1 MVSVRLA
8 SIAVF
13 ASAVIFF
20 GGLAASS
27 KSASNHKARSLAIDT
42 NYRSRAASHKVIVYA
57 NEQELRDLILAAG
70 GSVIEEYGAFSLMN
84 APASAAEQVSAQSAG
99 SLVRDDMNL
108 ILLRAVTFDTTEGEP
123 SVPESLDSQPT
134 DQLHLVQM
142 IGPIKR
148 EWVEQLERAV
158 EVVSYI
164 PNNAYLVKA
173 DQATMPQI
181 RSLTSSG
188 KPFVQW
194 TGPYK
199 PAYKIA
205 PEIHL
210 ESNEEISVTIQ
221 IFTSDRNAALNVLSG
236 FGQVLGEPIEI
247 LNYTNV
253 KLKTS
258 AQLLAD
264 IARINDVIW
273 IEPLRQPELYDE
285 RQDQI
290 VAGNTAGGQLTGP
303 GYLAWLK
310 ARGLASIPDFVID
323 LADTGIDR
331 GILDPAVLHKCFLNP
346 AGVPRIAYARFV
358 GAPGMEGDPND
369 PLGHGT
375 INASIAG
382 GYVESPSFPD
392 ADAEGYRFGLG
403 IHPFAKLGIT
413 KVFAP
418 DWTNPS
424 YTAMYDQMYRDG
436 ARISN
441 NSWGTDANLYTTV
454 SQTYDALVR
463 DSQSGTQGNQ
473 EMCIVFAAGNKGQGG
488 HIGSPATAKNVIAV
502 GASQNYRISG
512 VVDGCG
518 VADDG
523 ANDINAITNFSSGG
537 PVQDGRVKPDIVA
550 PGTHIQGA
558 ASQDSAYATALS
570 KLGVCNKYFPAGQTL
585 YTWSSGT
592 SHSAPAVAA
601 AAALVRQY
609 FQQYTG
615 RAPSPAMIKA
625 YLTNSTT
632 YLTGPL
638 AGGNLP
644 SNSQGW
650 GLLNLNRA
658 FDAAPRILVD
668 QSQLFT
674 STGQAYTIH
683 ARVNDT
689 SRPLRITLAW
699 TDAPGA
705 VGANPVVND
714 LDLQVEL
721 GGKTYFGN
729 HFNGPVSVTGGPADK
744 LNNVES
750 VWLPE
755 GTSGEF
761 TIRII
766 AANITGDGVPGNGNP
781 TDQDFA
787 LIAYNAQPLDAVDAP
802 PQVRLKYPVGGERL
816 NAGSTVRIQWDSSD
830 DKGIQSQ
837 RVEFSADGGANYD
850 TLAVLD
856 GKAHSFDWRVP
867 QLLTSRGRIK
877 VTALDGVNLPVASI
891 SPGDFEIVIGPPDT
905 IPPVA
910 TVIFPTDG
918 SIVPGGSTVTIKWME
933 SDNVG
938 VVKRVLELSTDGGDN
953 FLPLATIV
961 APNTE
966 QQASFDWPVPA
977 ALSTIRGKLRITVY
991 DGAGNFSTTV
1001 SPGKFQVWPLPII
1014 SKVDYNTLKGG
1025 KAELVIAGRAFRE
1038 GQTEIYVDDVEIG
1051 KLRYYDKFDE
1061 GDGTFYKI
1069 ISNDK
1074 KLDKRVPVGKWVN
1087 IVAKLP
1093 QTGQTS
1099 PPFAYKRK
1107 KSD

>member
-1 MVSVRLA
+1 MISFRLP

-13 ASAVIFF
+13 ALAAIFF
-20 GGLAASS
+20 GSLAANSDS
-27 KSASNHKARSLAIDT
+27 IARHKATS
-42 NYRSRAASHKVIVYA
+42 YRSRAASHKVIVYEH
-57 NEQELRDLILAAG
+57 EQELRNFILAEG
-70 GSVIEEYGAFSLMN
+70 GSVIEEYGAFSLMSVPD
-84 APASAAEQVSAQSAG
+84 AAVEQASAHSSSG
-99 SLVRDDMNL
+99 SPVRDDMNL
-108 ILLRAVTFDTTEGEP
+108 ILLRAAVIDTTEGEP
-123 SVPESLDSQPT
+123 PVPESLQAGPD

-142 IGPIKR
+142 IGPVKQD
-148 EWVEQLERAV
+148 WVRQLRQAV
-158 EVVSYI
+158 EIISYI
-164 PNNAYLVKA
+164 PNNAYLVRA
-173 DQATMPQI
+173 DRATISQI
-181 RSLTSSG
+181 KSLTSSG
-188 KPFVQW
+188 KSFIGW

-205 PEIHL
+205 PEIRL
-210 ESNEEISVTIQ
+210 ESDEEISVTVQ
-221 IFTSDRNAALNVLSG
+221 LVAGARSDALSALSG
-236 FGQVLGEPIEI
+236 FGKILSEPVEI
-247 LNYTNV
+247 LNYINV
-253 KLKTS
+253 ELKTPARS
-258 AQLLAD
+258 LAE
-264 IARINDVIW
+264 IARMNTVVW
-273 IEPLRQPELYDE
+273 IEPVGQPELCDE

-290 VAGNTAGGQLTGP
+290 VAANTASGQLTGP

-310 ARGLASIPDFVID
+310 ARGLAREPDFIVD

-331 GILDPAVLHKCFLNP
+331 GNLDPAVLHKSFLNP

-358 GAPGMEGDPND
+358 GAPGTEGDPND

-375 INASIAG
+375 INASIVG
-382 GYVESPSFPD
+382 GYAENASFPD

-403 IHPFAKLGIT
+403 VHPFAKLGIT

-454 SQTYDALVR
+454 SQIYDALVR

-473 EMCIVFAAGNKGQGG
+473 EMCIIFAAGNKGQGG
-488 HIGSPATAKNVIAV
+488 HIGSPATAKNVITV
-502 GASQNYRISG
+502 GASENYRISG
-512 VVDGCG
+512 VTDGCG
-518 VADDG
+518 IADDG
-523 ANDINAITNFSSGG
+523 ANDINSIINFSSGG

-558 ASQDSAYATALS
+558 ASQDSAYAAASS
-570 KLGVCNKYFPAGQTL
+570 KLGVCNKYFPPGQTL

-609 FQQYTG
+609 FQQYTA

-632 YLTGPL
+632 YLSGNL

-668 QSQLFT
+668 QNQLLT
-674 STGQAYTIH
+674 NTGQVYAIR
-683 ARVNDT
+683 ARVVDT
-689 SRPLRITLAW
+689 NRPLRITLAW

-705 VGANPVVND
+705 AGANPVVND
-714 LDLQVEL
+714 LDLQVDL

-729 HFNGPVSVTGGPADK
+729 RFNGPVSVASGPADK

-755 GTSGEF
+755 GTSGEL
-761 TIRII
+761 TIRVI
-766 AANITGDGVPGNGNP
+766 AANISGDGVPGNSTP
-781 TDQDFA
+781 VDQDFA
-787 LIAYNAQPLDAVDAP
+787 LVAYNAQPLDGSTVDAP
-802 PQVRLKYPVGGERL
+802 PEVRLKYPVGGERL
-816 NAGSTVRIQWDSSD
+816 NVGSTVRIQWDSSD

-891 SPGDFEIVIGPPDT
+891 SPNDFEIIVGPPDT
-905 IPPVA
+905 TPPVA
-910 TVIFPTDG
+910 SVIFPTDG
-918 SIVPGGSTVTIKWME
+918 SIIPGGTTVTIRWTE
-933 SDNVG
+933 SDNIG
-938 VVKRVLELSTDGGDN
+938 VVKRLLELSTDGGDH

-961 APNTE
+961 APSTDE
-966 QQASFDWPVPA
+966 QASFDWPVPA
-977 ALSTIRGKLRITVY
+977 ALSTIKGKLRITVY
-991 DGAGNFSTTV
+991 DGAGNYATTV
-1001 SPGKFQVWPLPII
+1001 STGKFQIWPLPII

-1025 KAELVIAGRAFRE
+1025 RAELVIAGRAFRE

-1087 IVAKLP
+1087 IIAKLP